1 MNFHLTVFG
10 VGIVTLPSDRQ
21 FNISRQPQN
30 RLNKDIYNN
39 KTFHVGEITLGA
51 SQCAKIYA
59 NYQLI
64 YLSNRQLCTIRL
76 HVVSVRV
83 SFFLHSS
90 QHPRLLL
97 LFIFEFL
104 HSISRLEQTVF
115 IVADVCVC
123 VFHFLDFT
131 VALFCFFCL
140 FVAQVTSVL
149 IGSTNV
155 SQSNFSTI

>member
-1 MNFHLTVFG
+1 VNFHLTVFG

-90 QHPRLLL
+90 QHSTQGYYYYLYLNFYIQYRALNKLFLL
-97 LFIFEFL
+97 
-104 HSISRLEQTVF
+104 
-115 IVADVCVC
+115 
-123 VFHFLDFT
+123 
-131 VALFCFFCL
+131 
-140 FVAQVTSVL
+140 
-149 IGSTNV
+149 
-155 SQSNFSTI
+155 